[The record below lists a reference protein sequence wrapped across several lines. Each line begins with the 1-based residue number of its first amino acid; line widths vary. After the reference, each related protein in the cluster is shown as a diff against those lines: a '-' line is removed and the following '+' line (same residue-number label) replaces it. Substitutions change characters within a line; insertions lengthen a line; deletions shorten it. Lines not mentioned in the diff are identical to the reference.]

1 MKCHKC
7 ANLIKD
13 YSATETDKTFLY
25 KCLKK
30 NKWSIST
37 KVLQDEFKRYGL
49 GETKPYYCKGDYIWL
64 DENGN
69 ITSKNQQEF
78 KKELL

>member
-7 ANLIKD
+7 VNLIKD
-13 YSATETDKTFLY
+13 YNATETNKTFLY

-37 KVLQDEFKRYGL
+37 KVLQNEFGRYGL
-49 GETKPYYCKGDYIWL
+49 GETKLYYCKGDYIWL
-64 DENGN
+64 DEDGN
-69 ITSKNQQEF
+69 ITSKN
-78 KKELL
+78 